1 MAVPLISGASQFG
14 LQIGTDSARGHR
26 YALREKLGSGS
37 FGVVYLARDQTRN
50 IDVAIKLVTI
60 TIPAQLQPPDD
71 SRSMAIARL
80 NKGLADAEKE
90 ANLLGKLRHPYVIGY
105 LDSYKFQT
113 DELVGVGIVMEYCP
127 GGNLNSYLLRNGR
140 PREELRLQWCREL
153 AEGMEFVHSQG
164 VIHRDLKPD
173 NILID
178 SDNCLKIADVGV
190 AKAAWDM
197 QENALSGQCATGMHL
212 NQYLSSVVGT
222 AMYIAP
228 EVLSGHYTK
237 ACDVFSLGI
246 VFVAIIKAPVTGNI
260 LAPYADWQGCL
271 MCYGHLLHSDFLS
284 QRWPPS
290 ALLQLSIATD
300 GERHLI
306 DRMLKF
312 YPDDRYIMET
322 VLSTLQRLQDIQ
334 RMEALQAHNQY
345 PREVVPANQPYT
357 GTHDKLC

>member
-1 MAVPLISGASQFG
+1 MDVPLISGASQFG
-14 LQIGTDSARGHR
+14 LQIGTDSARDGR
-26 YALREKLGSGS
+26 YALRGKLGSGS
-37 FGVVYLARDQTRN
+37 FGVVYLARDQTCN

-113 DELVGVGIVMEYCP
+113 DELVGVGIVMRYCP
-127 GGNLNSYLLRNGR
+127 GGNLYSCLFRNGT
-140 PREELRLQWCREL
+140 PPEELRLRWCREL
-153 AEGMEFVHSQG
+153 AEGMEFVHSQD

-178 SDNCLKIADVGV
+178 SDSCLKIADVGV

-222 AMYIAP
+222 DVYMAP
-228 EVLSGHYTK
+228 EVLGGRYTK
-237 ACDVFSLGI
+237 ACDVFSLGL
-246 VFVAIIKAPVTGNI
+246 VFVAIIEAPLITERETTI
-260 LAPYADWQGCL
+260 LAPLACWLGSL
-271 MCYGHLLHSDFLS
+271 RRYGLVLYSFSLSRSEDPSTLLRL
-284 QRWPPS
+284 R
-290 ALLQLSIATD
+290 IATE
-300 GERHLI
+300 GESHLI
-306 DRMLKF
+306 DRMLQF
-312 YPDDRYIMET
+312 DPNRRYIMET
-322 VLSTLQRLQDIQ
+322 VLSTLQDLQ
-334 RMEALQAHNQY
+334 RMAALQARD
-345 PREVVPANQPYT
+345 PPPVSRWSSSS
-357 GTHDKLC
+357 